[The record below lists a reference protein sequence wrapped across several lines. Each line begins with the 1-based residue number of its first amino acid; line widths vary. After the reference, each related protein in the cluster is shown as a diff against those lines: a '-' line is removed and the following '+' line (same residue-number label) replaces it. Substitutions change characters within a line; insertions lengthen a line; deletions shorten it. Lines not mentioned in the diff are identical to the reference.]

1 MIMNKKLF
9 LKMTDVLNYYVS
21 YNINLL
27 VLFEN
32 YEIVNI

>member
-9 LKMTDVLNYYVS
+9 LKMTDVSNYYVS